1 MARDYSQ
8 EMRLVL
14 DELYSRQPENQVRPR
29 LEPTRRAAAIL
40 GDPQSN
46 FGIIHI
52 TGTNGKTST
61 ARIIER
67 ILREH
72 GLRTGRLTS
81 PHLIHFNERIALDG
95 EPVSDEVFVETYNE
109 TKPLLELVDSQLI
122 AEGEQRLTFFE
133 AMTVLA
139 FQVFSDAP
147 IDVLVLEVGMGGEWD
162 STNVADA
169 DVAVFTPI
177 DLDHQKSL
185 GDTIAEIA
193 QTKAGIIKSESA
205 VVSSRQ
211 SPEAEDVLRERAEV
225 LFSGQDFGVSDVSVD
240 GYGVRFSVQGLAG
253 DYPHVW
259 MPMLGE
265 HQAENAATAI
275 AAVELFLGGGKRAI
289 ADEVLRQAL
298 ADTVSPGRLHVIEKE
313 PLIILDGAHN
323 PHGIRSL
330 RKALGFHFPGR
341 ELIGV
346 VATLADKDWHA
357 SAQELSSTFNKLII
371 TQAPG
376 PRALSAAEFATAFED
391 LDAEVIAIEPDPATA
406 FELLKGAM
414 DGDSVGVITGSLY
427 MVGEVLGLV
436 RENSDDE

>member
-1 MARDYSQ
+1 MGH
-8 EMRLVL
+8 VL
-14 DELYSRQPENQVRPR
+14 DELYGRQPENQVRPR
-29 LEPTRRAAAIL
+29 LEPTRRAAQLL
-40 GDPQSN
+40 GDPQRN
-46 FGIIHI
+46 YGIIHI

-81 PHLIHFNERIALDG
+81 PHLVHFNERIALDG

-109 TKPLLELVDSQLI
+109 SKPLLDLLDGQLI

-185 GDTIAEIA
+185 GETVAEIA
-193 QTKAGIIKSESA
+193 QTKAGIIKPNSV
-205 VVSSRQ
+205 VVSSKQ
-211 SPEAEDVLRERAEV
+211 SQEAEEVLRERAEV
-225 LFSGQDFGVSDVSVD
+225 VFSGQDFGVSDISVD
-240 GYGVRFSVQGLAG
+240 GYGIRFSVQGLAG
-253 DYPHVW
+253 EYPHVW

-275 AAVELFLGGGKRAI
+275 AAVEMFLGGGKRAI

-298 ADTVSPGRLHVIEKE
+298 ADAVSPGRLHIIEKE

-330 RKALGFHFPGR
+330 RQALGLHFPGR
-341 ELIGV
+341 ELVGV
-346 VATLADKDWHA
+346 VATLADKDWHQ
-357 SAQELSSTFNKLII
+357 SAQELAQTFNKLII

-376 PRALSAAEFATAFED
+376 PRGLRAAEFATAFED
-391 LDAEVIAIEPDPATA
+391 LDAEVIAIEPDPSVAL
-406 FELLKGAM
+406 ELLRGAM
-414 DGDSVGVITGSLY
+414 EQDSVGVITGSLY
-427 MVGEVLGLV
+427 MVGAVLSAV
-436 RENSDDE
+436 RENSEDE

>member
-1 MARDYSQ
+1 
-8 EMRLVL
+8 MRHVL
-14 DELYSRQPENQVRPR
+14 DELYGRQPENQVRPR
-29 LEPTRRAAAIL
+29 LEPTRRAAQLL
-40 GDPQSN
+40 GDPQRN
-46 FGIIHI
+46 YGIIHI

-81 PHLIHFNERIALDG
+81 PHLVHFNERIALDG

-109 TKPLLELVDSQLI
+109 SKPLLDLLDGQLI

-185 GDTIAEIA
+185 GETVAEIA
-193 QTKAGIIKSESA
+193 QTKAGIIKPNSS
-205 VVSSRQ
+205 VVSSKQ
-211 SPEAEDVLRERAEV
+211 SQEAEEVLRERAEV
-225 LFSGQDFGVSDVSVD
+225 VFSGQDFGVSDISVD
-240 GYGVRFSVQGLAG
+240 GYGIRFSVQGLAG
-253 DYPHVW
+253 EYPHVW

-275 AAVELFLGGGKRAI
+275 AAVEMFLGGGKRAI

-298 ADTVSPGRLHVIEKE
+298 ADAVSPGRLHIIEKE

-330 RKALGFHFPGR
+330 RQALGLHFPGR
-341 ELIGV
+341 ELVGV
-346 VATLADKDWHA
+346 VATLADKDWHQ
-357 SAQELSSTFNKLII
+357 SAQELAQTFNKLII

-376 PRALSAAEFATAFED
+376 PRGLRAAEFATAFED
-391 LDAEVIAIEPDPATA
+391 LDAEVIAIEPDPSVAL
-406 FELLKGAM
+406 ELLRGAM
-414 DGDSVGVITGSLY
+414 EQDSVGVITGSLY
-427 MVGEVLGLV
+427 MVGEVLSAV
-436 RENSDDE
+436 RENSEDE

>member
-1 MARDYSQ
+1 
-8 EMRLVL
+8 
-14 DELYSRQPENQVRPR
+14 
-29 LEPTRRAAAIL
+29 
-40 GDPQSN
+40 
-46 FGIIHI
+46 
-52 TGTNGKTST
+52 
-61 ARIIER
+61 
-67 ILREH
+67 
-72 GLRTGRLTS
+72 
-81 PHLIHFNERIALDG
+81 
-95 EPVSDEVFVETYNE
+95 
-109 TKPLLELVDSQLI
+109 
-122 AEGEQRLTFFE
+122 
-133 AMTVLA
+133 
-139 FQVFSDAP
+139 
-147 IDVLVLEVGMGGEWD
+147 
-162 STNVADA
+162 
-169 DVAVFTPI
+169 
-177 DLDHQKSL
+177 
-185 GDTIAEIA
+185 
-193 QTKAGIIKSESA
+193 
-205 VVSSRQ
+205 
-211 SPEAEDVLRERAEV
+211 
-225 LFSGQDFGVSDVSVD
+225 
-240 GYGVRFSVQGLAG
+240 
-253 DYPHVW
+253 

-298 ADTVSPGRLHVIEKE
+298 ADTVSPGRLHVIEKD

-341 ELIGV
+341 ELVGV

-357 SAQELSSTFNKLII
+357 SAQELSSTFNKFII

-406 FELLKGAM
+406 LELLKGAM

>member
-1 MARDYSQ
+1 
-8 EMRLVL
+8 MRHVL
-14 DELYSRQPENQVRPR
+14 DELYGRQPENQVRPR
-29 LEPTRRAAAIL
+29 LEPTRRAAQLL
-40 GDPQSN
+40 GDPQRN
-46 FGIIHI
+46 YGIIHI

-81 PHLIHFNERIALDG
+81 PHLVHFNERIALDG

-109 TKPLLELVDSQLI
+109 SKPLLDLLDGQLI

-185 GDTIAEIA
+185 GETVAEIA
-193 QTKAGIIKSESA
+193 QTKAGIIKPNSV
-205 VVSSRQ
+205 VVSSKQ
-211 SPEAEDVLRERAEV
+211 SQEAEEVLRERAEV
-225 LFSGQDFGVSDVSVD
+225 VFSGQDFGVSDISVD
-240 GYGVRFSVQGLAG
+240 GYGIRFSVQGLAG
-253 DYPHVW
+253 EYPHVW

-275 AAVELFLGGGKRAI
+275 AAVEMFLGGGKRAI

-298 ADTVSPGRLHVIEKE
+298 ADAVSPGRLHIIEKE

-330 RKALGFHFPGR
+330 RQALGLHFPGR
-341 ELIGV
+341 ELVGV
-346 VATLADKDWHA
+346 VATLADKDWHQ
-357 SAQELSSTFNKLII
+357 SAQELAQTFNKLII

-376 PRALSAAEFATAFED
+376 PRGLSAAEFATAFED
-391 LDAEVIAIEPDPATA
+391 LDAEVIAIEPDPSVAL
-406 FELLKGAM
+406 ELLRGAM
-414 DGDSVGVITGSLY
+414 EQDSVGVITGSLY
-427 MVGEVLGLV
+427 MVGEVLSAV
-436 RENSDDE
+436 RENSEDE